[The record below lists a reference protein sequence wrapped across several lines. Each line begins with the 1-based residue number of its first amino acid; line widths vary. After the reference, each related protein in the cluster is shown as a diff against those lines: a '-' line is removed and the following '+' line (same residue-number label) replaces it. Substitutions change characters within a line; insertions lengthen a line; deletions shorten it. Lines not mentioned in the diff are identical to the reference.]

1 MAEHLYLPALSK
13 TETGMTIPSKGSWA
27 NQSSKIILDIANG
40 IEITEKA
47 SKKGISSIPDI
58 WARPL
63 MFQSALRENSKHPL
77 REKLTQEWRGLMSLL
92 ALAKYKKYDLSVHP
106 VDLIPNQVFVR
117 ALKNLSPKGVQ
128 LEQGQV
134 YNWIDPEL
142 KDPILLIKFKNVPI
156 GAFSPTTLVYTGS
169 DYAQLLLVKAPE
181 LKDFL
186 IDANGYLV
194 PPTKENDRA
203 EIEFI
208 GEWLGELNRRIG
220 KVVNTNDSKAKQT
233 VGNINGL
240 VQDWLKDIRNLLG
253 VPPDADID
261 AHGVKT
267 SDQIEI
273 RLSKSIK
280 AFEEGRYN
288 IYRFLLCSLIADET
302 AGTLTKYSE
311 ISLDSTRN
319 LTEYKEIVV
328 INEKLLASGKKV
340 WDPKSLKDLG
350 GDSKNAINLYFKN
363 PKGTQIDEE
372 VTDFKGPDGK
382 KAGMWIRPEM
392 YFLSDYLLKAKS
404 GDIIEEKETGLNF
417 NQSSFVWP
425 FRKEILNFF
434 TPEDIV
440 EKLQPKFNPDGS
452 SVKFSINLP
461 VSGNYYTIEKTYRYK
476 GKQDGEG
483 EIIETEVPVI
493 ELFPDYNGEN
503 WRRYYLLQSHVDS
516 FVIAPFIASPNY
528 VENNRQ
534 SSFTIDKVI
543 HKVRIKQLSGDSV
556 FPDGIEIFNTR
567 EDSLGLILINKY
579 RNWNPENILQGSME
593 IGIDFGTSNTNVY
606 FNEENTDGKRWCYN
620 FPQYIRQ
627 LTASNESLRNETLNN
642 SFIPIKPHEL
652 PIPTAV
658 LNKYNTNEKPN
669 LLLDYFIYFATSY
682 KIPQN
687 VYTNLKWEKEN
698 PDREDQGNARIDNTD
713 EFIESLLFLIFLEVC
728 RKSVKYIT
736 IGCSYPKAFSHSD
749 RSRFGTLWREALEKL
764 YRGEDRIIN
773 IYDSNNPDD
782 IKKPFIS
789 GPFLMTEGIAA
800 GYFFANPGKFSSTK
814 EKKIENAT
822 LASGAICL
830 DVGGATTDI
839 SIWCDRTEIA
849 LFDTSILLAGKQICE
864 YIRSKPELWNILFAA
879 DGKGKI
885 ALNDKKNNEDQFAA
899 TLNMVLKAEE
909 KVVYA
914 NLSRNIKNS
923 ALQSLM
929 KTILLEFGALAYY
942 TSLLCLKANEKSDN
956 GSLLT
961 KIQESGIN
969 LYWGGNGSKF
979 ISWLDFGSF
988 TANSTCVKFLS
999 TIFYYGLQVHNIDP
1013 HRNISQFASPEPK
1026 SEACGG
1032 LIVSD
1037 LTAREKLDA
1046 PQKKNSGSAEGGI
1059 IPLKFG
1065 KLGSESSNEGN
1076 VDHKSAIEFI
1086 CGEIVELTDSSFLD
1100 SLTYINNKNLFIDQ
1114 RTLVKN
1120 TTLTELEKF
1129 VEILNAT
1136 ASALGLLSQGNEIV
1150 LTDTIK
1156 ATIKND
1162 ILNSFKSMQTKDV
1175 TKRRIQPV
1183 FIMEVTKLM
1192 QEIDK

>member
-27 NQSSKIILDIANG
+27 NQSSKIIIDIANG

-77 REKLTQEWRGLMSLL
+77 KEKLTQEWRGLMSLL
-92 ALAKYKKYDLSVHP
+92 ALTKYKKYDLSVHP
-106 VDLIPNQVFVR
+106 VELIQNQVFVR
-117 ALKNLSPKGVQ
+117 ALKNLSPKGVL
-128 LEQGQV
+128 LESNQM

-142 KDPILLIKFKNVPI
+142 KEPILMIKFKNVPV
-156 GAFSPTTLVYTGS
+156 GSFSPTTLVYTGS
-169 DYAQLLLVKAPE
+169 DYSPLLLAKAPE

-186 IDANGYLV
+186 IDAHGCLV
-194 PPTKENDRA
+194 PPTKENDRQ

-208 GEWLGELNRRIG
+208 GEWLIDLKKRIG
-220 KVVNTNDSKAKQT
+220 RVGNTDDAKAKRT
-233 VGNINGL
+233 LENINGL
-240 VQDWLKDIRNLLG
+240 INDWLKDIRKFLG
-253 VPPDADID
+253 VSPDADLN
-261 AHGVKT
+261 AQGVKT

-273 RLSKSIK
+273 KLSKSIK

-288 IYRFLLCSLIADET
+288 IFKFLLCSLIPDET
-302 AGTLTKYSE
+302 SGKLTKYSE
-311 ISLDSTRN
+311 ISLDTSRN
-319 LTEYKEIVV
+319 LTDYKEIVV
-328 INEKLLASGKKV
+328 INEKLLASGKKI

-363 PKGTQIDEE
+363 SYGTQIDEE

-392 YFLSDYLLKAKS
+392 YFLSDFLLKAKS
-404 GDIIEEKETGLNF
+404 GDIINPNETRLNY

-434 TPEDIV
+434 TPEDII
-440 EKLQPKFNPDGS
+440 EKLQPRFMPDGS
-452 SVKFSINLP
+452 SVKFLFDLP
-461 VSGNYYTIEKTYRYK
+461 VSGNSFTIEKTFRIK
-476 GKQDGEG
+476 GKQEKEG
-483 EIIETEVPVI
+483 EIIETDVPVI
-493 ELFPDYNGEN
+493 EIFPDYNGEN

-516 FVIAPFIASPNY
+516 LSIAPFVVNPACI
-528 VENNRQ
+528 ENSRQ
-534 SSFTIDKVI
+534 SNFTIDNVI
-543 HKVRIKQLSGDSV
+543 HKVRIKQLSGDNV
-556 FPDGIEIFNTR
+556 FPDGIEILNPK
-567 EDSLGLILINKY
+567 EESMGLILINKFA
-579 RNWNPENILQGSME
+579 NWNPEIILQGSME

-606 FNEENTDGKRWCYN
+606 FNEENTDGKRWCYD
-620 FPQYIRQ
+620 FPQYIRS
-627 LTASNESLRNETLNN
+627 LTASAGTLRNETLNN
-642 SFIPIKPHEL
+642 SFIPTRSHEL

-658 LNKYNTNEKPN
+658 LNKYNTLDKPI

-698 PDREDQGNARIDNTD
+698 PDREVQGNSKVDNTD

-728 RKSVKYIT
+728 RKSVNHVT

-749 RSRFGTLWREALEKL
+749 RSRFGTLWRESLEKL
-764 YRGEDRIIN
+764 YRGEERIIN
-773 IYDSNNPDD
+773 VYDSNNPDD
-782 IKKPFIS
+782 IKKPFIY

-839 SIWCDRTEIA
+839 SVWCDRTEIA

-864 YIRSKPELWNILFAA
+864 YIRSKPELWSILFAA

-885 ALNDKKNNEDQFAA
+885 ALNEKKNNEDQFAA
-899 TLNMVLKAEE
+899 TLNLVLKAEE
-909 KVVYA
+909 KEVYT
-914 NLSRNIKNS
+914 NLSKNIKNS

-929 KTILLEFGALAYY
+929 KTILVEFGALAYY

-956 GSLLT
+956 NSLLN

-979 ISWLDFGSF
+979 ISWLDYGIF
-988 TANSTCVKFLS
+988 NSNSICVKFLS
-999 TIFYYGLQVHNIDP
+999 TVFYYGLQVHKINS

-1032 LIVSD
+1032 LIVSEPSQ
-1037 LTAREKLDA
+1037 REVLGETK
-1046 PQKKNSGSAEGGI
+1046 KKNQGADSGGVVDIDLNLFGDSKDEGKI
-1059 IPLKFG
+1059 EYK
-1065 KLGSESSNEGN
+1065 SS
-1076 VDHKSAIEFI
+1076 IEFVS
-1086 CGEIVELTDSSFLD
+1086 GEKIELIDSTFLD
-1100 SLTYINNKNLFIDQ
+1100 SLANINNKNLFIDQ

-1120 TTLTELEKF
+1120 TTLVELEMF
-1129 VEILNAT
+1129 VKILNAT
-1136 ASALGLLSQGNEIV
+1136 ALALGLLSQGNEII
-1150 LTDTIK
+1150 LNESIK

-1162 ILNSFKSMQTKDV
+1162 ILNSFKSMQTKDI
-1175 TKRRIQPV
+1175 TKRRIQPI